1 MVKIRKIIFLKENC
15 ENCTARG
22 GGKQVVGLRLAV
34 ICPWNGEI
42 STGRG
47 EGDRF

>member
-47 EGDRF
+47 EG